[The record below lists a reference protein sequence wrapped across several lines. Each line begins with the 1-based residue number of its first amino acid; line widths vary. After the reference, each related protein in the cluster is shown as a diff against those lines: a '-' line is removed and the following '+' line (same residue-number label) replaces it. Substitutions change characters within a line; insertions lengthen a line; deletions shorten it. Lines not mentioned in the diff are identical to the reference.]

1 VPEARLAGKLGPE
14 MEQDSARFYGIY
26 VAEQEVGASLSPS
39 YMREIASGGLVGM
52 MKFLREILVVL
63 VIAAATVTAFGQRGQ
78 DKRPPKEPG
87 KVVTQEKEKPPP
99 PPQNSNRPN
108 NDGKKKP

>member
-1 VPEARLAGKLGPE
+1 MAGKLRPE
-14 MEQDSARFYGIY
+14 TQLISIGFYGIY
-26 VAEQEVGASLSPS
+26 VAELEVGASLSPS

-63 VIAAATVTAFGQRGQ
+63 VIAVATATAFGQRGQ

-87 KVVTQEKEKPPP
+87 RVVTQDKEKPPPP
-99 PPQNSNRPN
+99 PPQNSNRPK